1 MLRQR
6 NRSRLRQRHTN
17 MADESLQTP
26 EEAQELLQPDT
37 EIPVRLDSLEAD
49 GTRPSV
55 GDQVDVKIS
64 GTVKSIKNDC
74 AYVQCDQVNDTD
86 LEEILAEH
94 QDQGGDD
101 DMMRKMASNADQ
113 QGTPL
118 GGGGP
123 Y

>member
-1 MLRQR
+1 
-6 NRSRLRQRHTN
+6 

-26 EEAQELLQPDT
+26 DEQQDLLQPDT

-94 QDQGGDD
+94 QQDGEGEDA
-101 DMMRKMASNADQ
+101 MMRRMTSQADAS
-113 QGTPL
+113 GTPI
-118 GGGGP
+118 GGYG
-123 Y
+123 